1 MRILSKTISISRDR
15 ANKNKNQRL
24 FASVSFEEG
33 FHFFTESFKYSGF
46 TATSLFEFAE
56 KIKIV
61 PVQSITYHMHR
72 EDFQRWF
79 RNFVGDEMLAERI
92 EWIEKWPFYSSD
104 EDLRKEIYKAV
115 SSRIKES
122 EKTLYR
128 SS

>member
-15 ANKNKNQRL
+15 AKNQSP
-24 FASVSFEEG
+24 FAPVSFEEG
-33 FHFFTESFKYSGF
+33 FHFFAGSYKYSGF

-72 EDFQRWF
+72 EDFQKWF
-79 RNFVGDEMLAERI
+79 RNIVRDEMLAKRI
-92 EWIEKWPFYSSD
+92 EWIKKWPFYSSD

-115 SSRIKES
+115 SSRIQEL

>member
-1 MRILSKTISISRDR
+1 MSKTVSIGRVR
-15 ANKNKNQRL
+15 ANKNKKPSP

-33 FHFFTESFKYSGF
+33 FHFFTGSFKYSGLS
-46 TATSLFEFAE
+46 ATSLFEFAE
-56 KIKIV
+56 KIKTV
-61 PVQSITYHMHR
+61 PVQSITYHLHR

-79 RNFVGDEMLAERI
+79 RNIVGDEMLAERI
-92 EWIEKWPFYSSD
+92 EWIEKWPFYSLD

>member
-1 MRILSKTISISRDR
+1 M
-15 ANKNKNQRL
+15 
-24 FASVSFEEG
+24 SFEEG
-33 FHFFTESFKYSGF
+33 FHFFTGSFKYSGLS
-46 TATSLFEFAE
+46 ATSLFEFAE

-79 RNFVGDEMLAERI
+79 RNIVGDEMLAERI
-92 EWIEKWPFYSSD
+92 EWIEKWPFYSLD